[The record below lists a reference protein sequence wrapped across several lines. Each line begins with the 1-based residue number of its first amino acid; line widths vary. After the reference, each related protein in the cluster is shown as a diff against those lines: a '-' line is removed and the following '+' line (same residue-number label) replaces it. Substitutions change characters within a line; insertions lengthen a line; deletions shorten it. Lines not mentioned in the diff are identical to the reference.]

1 MAVQLKVAE
10 PGPEPLDTDVEALG
24 ALDRGDRRGALTILM
39 RGYGD
44 AVFQFCRRTLRDPAL
59 AEDVHQQ
66 VFIQAHEDLAGF
78 SRRSSLRTWLFGI
91 AHHRCLDAAKGK
103 RRFLARFASTSDA
116 QVPEVEDPADLPEV
130 SLVRGTLARGLAH
143 CLSLLAPAA
152 RTAVTLRYSDGFSY
166 EQMSSICGEKPGTL
180 QARVARAMPV
190 LKKCLE
196 QGGLTP

>member
-1 MAVQLKVAE
+1 MAVQLKLAE
-10 PGPEPLDTDVEALG
+10 PGPASLDTDLEALG

-44 AVFQFCRRTLRDPAL
+44 AVYQFCRRTLRDPAL

-66 VFIQAHEDLAGF
+66 VFIQAHDNLPRF
-78 SRRSSLRTWLFGI
+78 SRRSSLKTWLFGI

-103 RRFLARFASTSDA
+103 RRFLARFSSASDT
-116 QVPEVEDPADLPEV
+116 QVPEVEDPAELPEV
-130 SLVRGTLARGLAH
+130 SLVRGTLARGLEH
-143 CLSLLAPAA
+143 CLSLLAPAT
-152 RTAVTLRYSDGFSY
+152 RTAVTLRYSEGFSY

-196 QGGLTP
+196 QRGLTP